1 LDLAMPATERLPRT
15 LGPYRLQDRLGEG
28 GMGVVHLARAPDGS
42 LVAVKVLNSR
52 SEDGNARRR
61 LAREVETMRRVH
73 SPYVAE
79 VLDAD
84 VTGEFPY
91 IVTRFVNG
99 PTLEQ
104 LVRAR
109 GPLSASGLR
118 KLARGTAEALA
129 AIHAAGVVHRDL
141 KPSNVMLTDDRPVVI
156 DFGIAQAG
164 DATKLTLTGL
174 VMGTPG
180 YLAPEVI
187 EGQPSS
193 PASDVH
199 SWGATMAYAATG
211 RAPFGSGTYETIF
224 YRIVSGRPDLDGV
237 PAPLVP
243 LFSAALARDPAH
255 RPTAASLSAHANA
268 VDLSAAAPAT
278 LTAYSPAPAP
288 GHAPAPGP
296 APAPAPAHAPGPAP
310 APVPGLAAA
319 PGHAPAPAWWSAPAP
334 GSPPAS
340 WPAPAPGSPPASWPA
355 PAPGSPPASWPA
367 PVPASEP
374 APAPV
379 PRPAPAPKQA
389 ARDVA
394 DLLPP
399 VDYGRGR
406 RRSARTQ
413 GPAQAPVST
422 QGPWPATGTAWPP
435 GSGPAAGTARPPGS
449 GPAPAGAQNRS
460 RPAGTSRL
468 VGPALMVCAAA
479 ITVVLP
485 VAGLLASLALI
496 TLLRAADRAQNKLA
510 MRRSV
515 RGPRPSDP
523 LLVLVTAP
531 LTVLRAALTQA
542 LLAPLAFIAAAAV
555 YGGTIVAEHSA
566 SPPQAGAYAAAA
578 AVACLGLGPGSG
590 RPRRQVGR
598 MAGAVARGRLAGS
611 VAVLAAW
618 ALAAAAVLFATSQ
631 TPYYWPAV
639 APHLPGLHGLVA
651 SAAGWLLKHAHT

>member
-1 LDLAMPATERLPRT
+1 MPATERLPRT

-28 GMGVVHLARAPDGS
+28 GMGVVHLAQAPDGS
-42 LVAVKVLNSR
+42 LVAIKVLNSR
-52 SEDGNARRR
+52 SEDANARRR

-73 SPYVAE
+73 NPYVAE

-109 GPLSASGLR
+109 GPMSASGLR
-118 KLARGTAEALA
+118 RLACGTAEALA

-156 DFGIAQAG
+156 DFGIAQVG
-164 DATKLTLTGL
+164 DSTKLTLTGL

-224 YRIVSGRPDLDGV
+224 YRIVSGRPDLDGI

-243 LFSAALARDPAH
+243 LFAAALARDPAR
-255 RPTAASLSAHANA
+255 RPPAASLSAQANA
-268 VDLSAAAPAT
+268 VDLSAPAPAPAHSQPAPISASIPVSAP
-278 LTAYSPAPAP
+278 AYSPAPAP
-288 GHAPAPGP
+288 GS
-296 APAPAPAHAPGPAP
+296 
-310 APVPGLAAA
+310 APV
-319 PGHAPAPAWWSAPAP
+319 S
-334 GSPPAS
+334 
-340 WPAPAPGSPPASWPA
+340 
-355 PAPGSPPASWPA
+355 
-367 PVPASEP
+367 
-374 APAPV
+374 
-379 PRPAPAPKQA
+379 RPAPAPKQA
-389 ARDVA
+389 AREVA

-406 RRSARTQ
+406 RSARAQ
-413 GPAQAPVST
+413 RSVQAPASA
-422 QGPWPATGTAWPP
+422 QGPWPAAGTAWPPGSAPASGTAWPPGSASAAGTAWPP
-435 GSGPAAGTARPPGS
+435 GSGPGAGAGWPPGS
-449 GPAPAGAQNRS
+449 GPAPAEAQNRS
-460 RPAGTSRL
+460 RPAGGNWL
-468 VGPALMVCAAA
+468 VGPAVMICAAA
-479 ITVVLP
+479 ITVGLP
-485 VAGLLASLALI
+485 VAGLIVSLAAV
-496 TLLRAADRAQNKLA
+496 TLLRAADRAQSKLA
-510 MRRSV
+510 VRRSV

-523 LLVLVTAP
+523 LVVLVTAP
-531 LTVLRAALTQA
+531 LSVLRAALTQV

-555 YGGTIVAEHSA
+555 YGVTIVVEHSA

-590 RPRRQVGR
+590 RPRRQVNR
-598 MAGAVARGRLAGS
+598 MVGAVARGRLAGT

-618 ALAAAAVLFATSQ
+618 ALAVAAILFATSQ
-631 TPYYWPAV
+631 TPYYWPTV

-651 SAAGWLLKHAHT
+651 SAADWLLKHTHT